1 MDRRASI
8 FAVLL
13 VGAVQVLSAGCE
25 EEGARVKAPKGPE
38 TVLAPPVVA
47 LSLADAGWAPFHSK
61 RHLLTVRLPE
71 GRAWRID
78 DHTTPELR
86 ATHEGTQTELTVAVE
101 GAGELVGR
109 AQCEALSRK
118 KGRVPTGD
126 LRTLEDHVTVGPE
139 AFDSR
144 VWVAVEIGKKNE
156 LVGHVFAFGGN
167 IRTCLFF
174 HARTTVPSAGS
185 EIVLSERLAIAKTG
199 LFGRLMLDP
208 PRTSGEAEVPRA
220 PAVAGPKRS
229 GAPGPGLA
237 PGRAPAP
244 APSLR

>member
-8 FAVLL
+8 FAMLL

-47 LSLADAGWAPFHSK
+47 LSLRETAWAPFHSK
-61 RHLLTVRLPE
+61 RHMLTVRLPE

-78 DHTTPELR
+78 DHTAPELH

-139 AFDSR
+139 SFDTR
-144 VWVAVEIGKKNE
+144 VWVAVEIGNKNV

-167 IRTCLFF
+167 LRTCLFF
-174 HARTTVPSAGS
+174 HAKTTVPSAGS

-199 LFGRLMLDP
+199 LFGRLELDP
-208 PRTSGEAEVPRA
+208 PRTSGEVEIPRA
-220 PAVAGPKRS
+220 PAASVAPKR
-229 GAPGPGLA
+229 
-237 PGRAPAP
+237 PAP
-244 APSLR
+244 PAHP

>member
-8 FAVLL
+8 FAMLL

-38 TVLAPPVVA
+38 TALAPPVVA
-47 LSLADAGWAPFHSK
+47 LSLGETGWAPFHSK
-61 RHLLTVRLPE
+61 RHMLTVRLPE

-86 ATHEGTQTELTVAVE
+86 ATHEGTQTELIVAVE

-109 AQCEALSRK
+109 AHCEALSRK

-139 AFDSR
+139 AFDTR
-144 VWVAVEIGKKNE
+144 VWVAVEIGNKGV

-167 IRTCLFF
+167 LRTCLFF
-174 HARTTVPSAGS
+174 HAKTTVPSAGS

-199 LFGRLMLDP
+199 LFGRLALDP
-208 PRTSGEAEVPRA
+208 PRTSVEVEVPRA
-220 PAVAGPKRS
+220 PAAPVAPKRP
-229 GAPGPGLA
+229 APP
-237 PGRAPAP
+237 APAP
-244 APSLR
+244 ARPAP